1 MTTSSVDHWSAI
13 LTFIL
18 FVFSNAAV
26 IYPVRVSVPTWL
38 IYRCRQLL
46 IATHILADS
55 RSPVRKTTLHL
66 NFITVPLI
74 SVLILLATGAIDG
87 TVVRDGIVGANGV
100 QPLDIMALFI
110 SLAYLSISLDA
121 TGLLRFL
128 AFWVV
133 GKGGGSGRRLF
144 AYLYAFFLICG
155 VIVGND
161 PVILSGTAFLA
172 YLTRVSGM
180 TNPKAWIFSQ
190 FAAANM
196 ASVVLVSSN
205 PTNLVLSGAFT
216 LKWTSYIAHV
226 ILPFLAAA
234 ITVYPL
240 LLYMFRSPD
249 LIPESLD
256 LDLHEVGDIRETLVD
271 KGGAIFGSCLVLVTL
286 GVLVGTSTVGV
297 PVWEVTVPPAC
308 IMLARDIWWDWS
320 RYRSLRVRG
329 AGVNTTAAMDI
340 ELKEFPEGSDL
351 STRNRTANGR
361 VGEDGD
367 ELQEARERRL
377 VQDAPPRIPPGFV
390 EFVAHHLARVKRT
403 FPTVSSIALRL
414 PIPLLP
420 FAFLTFILVNALS
433 TQGWVGLFAGWWGA
447 WVRVTGVLGAVGGMG
462 FLSCIFCNL
471 CGTNIGATI
480 LLARLLQ
487 IWIAAASPA
496 DRERFGAIYALAL
509 GSNFGAF
516 TLTFS
521 ASLAGLLWRR
531 ILRQKGIHWGVRC

>member
-1 MTTSSVDHWSAI
+1 MATAIDHWSAI

-18 FVFSNAAV
+18 FVLSSTFLAV
-26 IYPVRVSVPTWL
+26 CLPYV
-38 IYRCRQLL
+38 
-46 IATHILADS
+46 TH
-55 RSPVRKTTLHL
+55 LHF
-66 NFITVPLI
+66 NFITVPLV
-74 SVLILLATGAIDG
+74 SVLLPLATGAIDG

-133 GKGGGSGRRLF
+133 RKGGGSGRRLF
-144 AYLYAFFLICG
+144 TYLYVFFLVCG

-172 YLTRVSGM
+172 YLTRVSGVA
-180 TNPKAWIFSQ
+180 NPKAWLFSQ

-205 PTNLVLSGAFT
+205 PTNLVLSGAFA

-226 ILPFLAAA
+226 VLPFLAAA
-234 ITVYPL
+234 ATVYPL
-240 LLYMFRSPD
+240 LLYMFRASD
-249 LIPESLD
+249 LIPDSLD
-256 LDLHEVGDIRETLVD
+256 LDLDEVGDMRETLVD
-271 KGGAIFGSCLVLVTL
+271 KGGAIFGSCLVFVTL

-308 IMLARDIWWDWS
+308 IMLARDVWWDWS
-320 RYRSLRVRG
+320 RHQSLKSASSRSTEQR
-329 AGVNTTAAMDI
+329 
-340 ELKEFPEGSDL
+340 L
-351 STRNRTANGR
+351 SR
-361 VGEDGD
+361 
-367 ELQEARERRL
+367 
-377 VQDAPPRIPPGFV
+377 DAPPRVPST
-390 EFVAHHLARVKRT
+390 LAGVVRQTFTRIKNT
-403 FPTVSSIALRL
+403 FPTVSSIASRL

-433 TQGWVGLFAGWWGA
+433 TQGWVSLFAGWWGA
-447 WVRVTGVLGAVGGMG
+447 WVRATGTLGAVGGMG
-462 FLSCIFCNL
+462 FLSCIFCNV

-487 IWIAAASPA
+487 LWIAAASPSE
-496 DRERFGAIYALAL
+496 REQYGAVYALAL

-531 ILRQKGIHWGVRC
+531 ILRQKGIHVRAREFLRINLPIAGVAMTVGCVVLVGEVYVIYK